1 MPGVHNPGKKTSIRD
16 FILENSVF
24 TTQCLLNWL
33 SGLYLIVK
41 RACLCDEGRVAV
53 IVMSL
58 WQVMKERY
66 NGIGGDKMT
75 DEFMKPIIVDKNGL
89 VQSRLFIVL

>member
-1 MPGVHNPGKKTSIRD
+1 MCSLPNAYLIGNQ
-16 FILENSVF
+16 VF
-24 TTQCLLNWL
+24 TLLE
-33 SGLYLIVK
+33 GK
-41 RACLCDEGRVAV
+41 ACLCDEGSVAV

>member
-1 MPGVHNPGKKTSIRD
+1 MLIKLVIRSLPYCEGK
-16 FILENSVF
+16 
-24 TTQCLLNWL
+24 
-33 SGLYLIVK
+33 G
-41 RACLCDEGRVAV
+41 CLCDEGRVAV

-58 WQVMKERY
+58 WQMMKERY